1 MTDSLFFKNSNIVNI
16 GFIGKAPFYV
26 TKDKYNHFAP
36 RPSNSFV
43 FFLSGRIDFIYQQ
56 ATLKVRED
64 TLVFLPQSAEYKTLP
79 IENGEYLII
88 NFFTDTPFVKKPF
101 SFNPEN
107 KDEFIRLINK
117 AIKAEKYKSQGFIFE
132 IYASIYSLAS
142 LCEQQLLA
150 KSIPA
155 HLSKL
160 KPCIELMENDPYITV
175 NELAKT
181 INVSTKYFTRLF
193 IEAFNTTPKQYMIK
207 LQLKKAAELLKENKS
222 VTEAALESGFCDVYY
237 FSKLFKKHM
246 DLTPTEYK
254 GYFL

>member
-1 MTDSLFFKNSNIVNI
+1 MTDSLFFKNSSII
-16 GFIGKAPFYV
+16 DLGFIGKAPFFI

-36 RPSNSFV
+36 RPSNSFA

-56 ATLKVRED
+56 ITLKVKEN
-64 TLVFLPQSAEYKTLP
+64 TLVFLPQNTEYKTLP

-88 NFFTDTPFVKKPF
+88 NFLTNLPFAKQPF
-101 SFNPEN
+101 AFVAEN
-107 KDEFIRLINK
+107 KDDFVRLINK
-117 AIKAEKYKSQGFIFE
+117 AIKANKYKTRGFMFE
-132 IYASIYSLAS
+132 IFSAVYSLAS
-142 LCEQQLLA
+142 LCEQQFIT

-155 HLSKL
+155 HLNKL

-193 IEAFNTTPKQYMIK
+193 IETFNTTPKQYMIK
-207 LQLKKAAELLKENKS
+207 LQLNKAAELLKENKS
-222 VTEAALESGFCDVYY
+222 VTAAALESGFCDIYY

-246 DLTPTEYK
+246 GLTPTEYK